1 MADFRP
7 DDPETPARAILDML
21 KDGRWHSGLLLREK
35 GGGHNYTAR
44 IDELR
49 ARGHAIETSKRRGR
63 DGFATYRLVNS
74 GCSVLREPTVR
85 CELTYRELHA
95 LVKEKKAPDSMKR
108 KLEKAWQRVK
118 AKQAAIDRNRTDP
131 GRDEIN
137 AVLDELLGGR

>member
-21 KDGRWHSGLLLREK
+21 KDGRWHSGLELREK
-35 GGGHNYTAR
+35 GGGHNFTAR
-44 IDELR
+44 INELR
-49 ARGHAIETSKRRGR
+49 QRGHNIETSKGRGR
-63 DGFATYRLVNS
+63 DGFAKYRLLAS
-74 GCSVLREPTVR
+74 GFRLFCEPTVR
-85 CELTYRELHA
+85 CEFTYSELRA
-95 LVKEKKAPDSMKR
+95 LCAGKKALQSMKT